1 MARNFVNLLADGYD
15 FIGMQTHAADD
26 DVIRREVNYY
36 RVDELKPVLK
46 AHGVKNISKMKKAD
60 IVEAIVELV
69 HARQSEQAAS
79 EPETEAETTLET
91 LELAAEPVT
100 EPATEA
106 TLETVELAAEPEIMD
121 ELSNCKNFS
130 DVVSVVKAHKL
141 TADEFYKL
149 AEPTMSGLEKAGLL
163 HMIGQYCEAHDFD
176 LDGANIKESYEA
188 RFNELFDELVP
199 SKDKANNL
207 AGELIRAVSRISH
220 RYYNDGDRLG
230 VGWGRETCNPAGRFL
245 LKYGSPTVRRCVKKL
260 WSALSD
266 TDYEKYLLFAVQ
278 AIVDYVDGCSKLSE
292 LECEILE
299 SCRDPEQDVDDDEYE
314 YDYNYEKFTAE
325 FEEARA
331 KLMSKIKAKAA
342 QPSQPEHTAD
352 TACQAADRVQ
362 AELQNGGLTLSE
374 QEAVLDGCN
383 VGILRMLYARYIKK
397 PITPDMDKFT
407 MIRDIMFAIELDTPD
422 LIDFDVKRRMLK
434 AGSKAERID
443 ILEHCTRYALL
454 EFAQWQH
461 ESLNAAPVISPEFE
475 DRRSILAKCIARLKD
490 DEPEQ
495 GQNGKEAA

>member
-1 MARNFVNLLADGYD
+1 
-15 FIGMQTHAADD
+15 
-26 DVIRREVNYY
+26 
-36 RVDELKPVLK
+36 
-46 AHGVKNISKMKKAD
+46 
-60 IVEAIVELV
+60 VEAIVELV

-100 EPATEA
+100 EPEAEA
-106 TLETVELAAEPEIMD
+106 TLETVELAAEPKIMD

-163 HMIGQYCEAHDFD
+163 HMIGQYCEAHEFD
-176 LDGANIKESYEA
+176 LDGANIKEIYEA

-199 SKDKANNL
+199 SKDKADSL
-207 AGELIRAVSRISH
+207 AGELIRAVSRIGH
-220 RYYNDGDRLG
+220 RYYNDGDMLG
-230 VGWGRETCNPAGRFL
+230 VGWGRETVNPAGRFL

-260 WSALSD
+260 WSLLSVGN
-266 TDYEKYLLFAVQ
+266 YERYLRFTVQ
-278 AIVDYVDGCSKLSE
+278 AIVDYVEACPKLRT
-292 LECEILE
+292 LECESLE
-299 SCRDPEQDVDDDEYE
+299 SCRDPEQDVDCDDYE

-325 FEEARA
+325 FEEAQAKFRA
-331 KLMSKIKAKAA
+331 KIKAKIAEVKA

-352 TACQAADRVQ
+352 TAYQAADRVQ
-362 AELQNGGLTLSE
+362 AALQDGGLTLSE

-397 PITPDMDKFT
+397 PITHDMDKFT
-407 MIRDIMFAIELDTPD
+407 MIRDIIFSIELDTPD

-461 ESLNAAPVISPEFE
+461 ESLNAAPVISPDFE
-475 DRRSILAKCIARLKD
+475 DRRSIEAKCIARLKD
-490 DEPEQ
+490 DVPQQ
-495 GQNGKEAA
+495 GRNGKEAA